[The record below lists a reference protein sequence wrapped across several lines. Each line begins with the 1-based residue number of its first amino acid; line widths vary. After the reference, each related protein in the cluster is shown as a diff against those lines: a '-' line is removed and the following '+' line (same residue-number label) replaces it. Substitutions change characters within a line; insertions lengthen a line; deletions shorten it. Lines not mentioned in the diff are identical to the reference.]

1 MFNVPEDEKK
11 AAAER
16 LKAKTAAKRAAKKEV
31 KEEVLE
37 TPEDRIMS
45 ALDGQLSAMGRLS
58 SADAPE
64 AKSLTEQKIDNLE
77 GQVRDMR
84 RMMLEMTS
92 MLTQNTIVGGLGA
105 GSPGSGEVN
114 LLETG
119 RR

>member
-1 MFNVPEDEKK
+1 MFNVPERKK

-16 LKAKTAAKRAAKKEV
+16 LKAKTAAKREAKKAL

-45 ALDGQLSAMGRLS
+45 ALDGQLSAMGRLMD
-58 SADAPE
+58 ADAPV

-84 RMMLEMTS
+84 RMMLEMSS
-92 MLTQNTIVGGLGA
+92 MPTQNTIVGGL
-105 GSPGSGEVN
+105 VRW
-114 LLETG
+114 LWFW
-119 RR
+119 